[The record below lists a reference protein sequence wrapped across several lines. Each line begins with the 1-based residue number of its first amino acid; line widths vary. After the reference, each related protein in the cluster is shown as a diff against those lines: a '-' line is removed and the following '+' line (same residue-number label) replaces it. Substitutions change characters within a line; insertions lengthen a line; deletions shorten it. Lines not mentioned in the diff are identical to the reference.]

1 MPMRSNLSPS
11 RSATTRVVGAAGALP
26 PRGIGDTRAAQ
37 GGPGADQA
45 GSLQVAQVVAH
56 AGLHFLFARPRRS
69 IVDCSSFAGARKFT
83 GRQTLPQSSSRASF
97 EQLGDLVVYPV
108 EDVPNQS
115 IFVDESDTSESLAAF
130 DAGQGRNQAAKCRRQ
145 IADRPARIH
154 RSSVMHT
161 ASLTLA
167 PGPRSL

>member
-1 MPMRSNLSPS
+1 M
-11 RSATTRVVGAAGALP
+11 G
-26 PRGIGDTRAAQ
+26 
-37 GGPGADQA
+37 
-45 GSLQVAQVVAH
+45 
-56 AGLHFLFARPRRS
+56 RPKS
-69 IVDCSSFAGARKFT
+69 GFEPTVDCVSSLHAKH
-83 GRQTLPQSSSRASF
+83 PRAMPC
-97 EQLGDLVVYPV
+97 DLVVYRV

-161 ASLTLA
+161 ALLTLA